1 MANGNGNGKHHL
13 RKVRIDDLLT
23 HDPITNNQKK
33 VYEAYKK
40 GNNLFLHGIAGTGKT
55 FISLY
60 LALEEVLDR
69 SSVYNDII
77 IVRSAVTTRDIGF
90 LPGDEQ
96 EKVSMYEAPYR
107 SICAELFNV
116 KDAYDSLKAQGNVKF
131 MSTSFIR
138 GITIN
143 HAIVIVDE
151 CQNLNFHELDSI
163 ITRVGKDA
171 KIIFCGDYNQTD
183 LQKDNDKKGVLEF
196 MKILSEVN
204 HFEKVEFV
212 IDDIVRSDFLKEYII
227 AKYKLGF

>member
-1 MANGNGNGKHHL
+1 MANGNSNGKHHL

-90 LPGDEQ
+90 LHRGE
-96 EKVSMYEAPYR
+96 R
-107 SICAELFNV
+107 SWL
-116 KDAYDSLKAQGNVKF
+116 
-131 MSTSFIR
+131 
-138 GITIN
+138 
-143 HAIVIVDE
+143 
-151 CQNLNFHELDSI
+151 
-163 ITRVGKDA
+163 
-171 KIIFCGDYNQTD
+171 
-183 LQKDNDKKGVLEF
+183 
-196 MKILSEVN
+196 
-204 HFEKVEFV
+204 
-212 IDDIVRSDFLKEYII
+212 
-227 AKYKLGF
+227 